1 LLPFYFDEGIAV
13 RSFEKRLD
21 RLALWIVKVCELLTV
36 AIGAW
41 LTVALIANV
50 FCRFVL
56 NSSLTWVDES
66 SALLL
71 VCLMLAVAPIGF
83 HEYIHISVDVLINN
97 SPASLKPIFII
108 LINLSTMTLFGVTGY
123 FGFFMVLDDFKTQMA
138 SIPIMQGWFTCF
150 LPIASCFVILICTNN
165 IAKVLLRRELPIKIR
180 DLS

>member
-1 LLPFYFDEGIAV
+1 M
-13 RSFEKRLD
+13 RSFEKLLD
-21 RLALWIVKVCELLTV
+21 QLAQWIVKICEVLTV
-36 AIGAW
+36 AIGGW

-83 HEYIHISVDVLINN
+83 HEYIHISVDVLIKN
-97 SPASLKPIFII
+97 SPHSLKPIFII
-108 LINLSTMTLFGVTGY
+108 LINLSTMTLFFVTGY

-138 SIPIMQGWFTCF
+138 SIPIMQGWFTFF

-165 IAKVLLRRELPIKIR
+165 IVKVLLRRELPNKIR